1 MEVAVRMES
10 IGKDAPE
17 ETVLIGKVYQFKTKS
32 LISDVYLGRFAM
44 VCRDAFTHG
53 AKAVNPV
60 ITSTPEERALY
71 SLGEGVP

>member
-1 MEVAVRMES
+1 
-10 IGKDAPE
+10 
-17 ETVLIGKVYQFKTKS
+17 
-32 LISDVYLGRFAM
+32 M

-60 ITSTPEERALY
+60 ITSNPEERALY